1 MNNILIIILAAYAII
16 RAFDF
21 LLDYLNC
28 KHLKTFGHLIPEEFK
43 GHIDAEKLKKTSD
56 YTVDKMRF
64 GFICTVFDEALI
76 LIFIFS
82 GLLNAYSSWI
92 STLKL
97 NFIISGLAFFL
108 PLIFTKTLIEIPFSL
123 YSTFKIENKYGF
135 NEMTLKLWLSDLVKS
150 FLISA
155 VLLSILI
162 SAAFAIIS
170 ASPVFWWF
178 WVWLL
183 FFLFSIFLMYISPYL
198 IEPLFNKY
206 SQLDDAS
213 LVSDISSLMQK
224 AGIKISKVQKMD
236 ASKRTKHSNAYF
248 TGIGHVKRIVLFDTL
263 LQQMQKHEILAVLA
277 HEAGHWKKKHVL
289 KLLFI
294 VETGALVSSY
304 VAFLILKSDILS
316 RIFHLSIDSFSAK
329 IILLGFIASIIT
341 YPIAPVFNFISRK
354 FEWEADK
361 FACDLTC
368 ENQGLV
374 SALIKLS
381 AENLSNLHPHNLY
394 AKFHYSHPPVTERIR
409 YLRQFK
415 IKSE

>member
-183 FFLFSIFLMYISPYL
+183 FFLFSIFLMYISPYV

-206 SQLDDAS
+206 TQLDDEA
-213 LVSDISSLMQK
+213 LVTDISSLMRK